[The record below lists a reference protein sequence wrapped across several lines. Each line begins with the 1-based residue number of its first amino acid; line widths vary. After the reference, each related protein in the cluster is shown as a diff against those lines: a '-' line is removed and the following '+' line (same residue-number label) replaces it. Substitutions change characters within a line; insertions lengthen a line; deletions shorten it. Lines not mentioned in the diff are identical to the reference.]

1 MARGERTENHPNRK
15 VSKEALSKT
24 KANPVTI
31 ISGRADLTPAELA
44 EHAKFVTDSNIQGR
58 FEAMD
63 RSVQLPLERY

>member
-1 MARGERTENHPNRK
+1 MARGERTEHHPNRK